1 LAWKFLA
8 ALLLQAWVLVPPGWA
23 ADAAL
28 RLALAWK
35 SLAAL
40 LLQAWVLVPPGWAAD
55 AAWRS
60 ALTRKFL
67 AVPLLPRVWVL
78 ALPDWAADAEWKP
91 VLASLGSLGRYAA
104 LVWPPSP
111 AFPPEPALRRC
122 AESQKEARRKTSFRA
137 GSAEPAFLESLPLV
151 KHPEVYLDLEIPLQV
166 SLNWVV
172 FSARYP
178 KLVARQPVPGCR
190 SVASKK
196 ELASVDLAEV
206 DFVRQRSF

>member
-1 LAWKFLA
+1 MAPGAPSLRALVLELPPAHDGASILKLAWVRKFLA
-8 ALLLQAWVLVPPGWA
+8 ALLLQVRVLVPPGWA

-28 RLALAWK
+28 RLALA
-35 SLAAL
+35 
-40 LLQAWVLVPPGWAAD
+40 
-55 AAWRS
+55 
-60 ALTRKFL
+60 RKFL
-67 AVPLLPRVWVL
+67 AVPLLPRAWVL

-111 AFPPEPALRRC
+111 AFPPEPASRC

-151 KHPEVYLDLEIPLQV
+151 KHPEVYLDLEIPLQIL
-166 SLNWVV
+166 LNWVV

-196 ELASVDLAEV
+196 ESASVDLAEV